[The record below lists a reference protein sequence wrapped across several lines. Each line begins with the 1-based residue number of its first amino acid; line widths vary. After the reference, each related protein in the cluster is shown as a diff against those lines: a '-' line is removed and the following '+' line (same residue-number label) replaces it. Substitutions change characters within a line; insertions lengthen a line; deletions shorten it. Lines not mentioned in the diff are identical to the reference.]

1 MYHERTQKEIRNARM
16 RAIVIACLVVALL
29 VACFVGMLSFR
40 ASTED
45 QSAIS
50 IRDSIIS
57 TAMQCYAIE
66 GSYPSSLK
74 HLKDTYG
81 LTVNENDYI
90 IHYEWFADNIP
101 PSVAVS
107 AR

>member
-1 MYHERTQKEIRNARM
+1 MYHERTDKEIRSARI
-16 RAIVIACLVVALL
+16 RGVIVACLVVLL
-29 VACFVGMLSFR
+29 LLACIAGILAFQE
-40 ASTED
+40 STEE
-45 QSAIS
+45 QSAAS
-50 IRDSIIS
+50 IRESILTS
-57 TAMQCYAIE
+57 AMQCYAIE